1 MATPAAQ
8 VRKMGADIV
17 RLAVEELVDLR
28 ALFAKLDP
36 TRLSLGGRNPPP
48 PGVAGGLTGRLAD
61 S

>member
-1 MATPAAQ
+1 MVTPVAQ

-36 TRLSLGGRNPPP
+36 TRPSLGGRTPH
-48 PGVAGGLTGRLAD
+48 PGSGSGTP
-61 S
+61 